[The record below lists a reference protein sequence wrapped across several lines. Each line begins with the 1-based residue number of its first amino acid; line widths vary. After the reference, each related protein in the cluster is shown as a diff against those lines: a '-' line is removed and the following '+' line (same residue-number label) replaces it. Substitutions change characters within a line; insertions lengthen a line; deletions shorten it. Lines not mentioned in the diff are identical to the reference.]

1 MLRHFFTRQFLGFLA
16 AGGFAA
22 LFHWLSRIFLS
33 LWLPFPWAVAIAYF
47 IGMSVA
53 FALNSIFVFPNST
66 RPRVLQARDFA
77 LVNLAFLPV
86 VWAASIYL
94 NYLLKSVGVA
104 RHSEEIAHAIAI
116 SLPLL
121 GTFLIYKFIAFKGK
135 PNEQ

>member
-16 AGGFAA
+16 AGGSAA
-22 LFHWLSRIFLS
+22 LLHWLSRILVS
-33 LWLPFPWAVAIAYF
+33 LWLPFPWAVTIAYF
-47 IGMSVA
+47 VGMIVA
-53 FALNSIFVFPNST
+53 FVLNSIFVFPNSI
-66 RPRVLQARDFA
+66 RPRRLQARDFA

-94 NYLLKSVGVA
+94 NYLLKSGGVLS
-104 RHSEEIAHAIAI
+104 HSEEIAHAIAI

-135 PNEQ
+135 PDEQ